1 MIHYV
6 VLLLE
11 AEVTSVGD
19 GGKAL
24 GVAKDGPLPAPGDI
38 VKN

>member
-1 MIHYV
+1 MIHNV

-19 GGKAL
+19 GGKVL
-24 GVAKDGPLPAPGDI
+24 GEAKDLPFPCPGDI